1 VPAARKQAR
10 GPGGQSARA
19 GQAHQAGS
27 FEGPLDRIRGALP
40 ELSGALR
47 AAAGL
52 VLANAWEVRGLSI
65 HEFAARAGVSAHAVN
80 RLSRRLGYTGYRDF
94 LQSLAME
101 LGQMVGAAY
110 AIPEPLARQI
120 PTGASADDPLTIV
133 SRVFALEIAAL
144 HDTQRVLD
152 GAALRRAVDAIA
164 SAESVLFVSTGAGLA
179 ISELGVY
186 RLKVLGIRAANVADQ
201 ASMVAEM
208 HLLPRG
214 GVVVGVTYHGQAA
227 GVLEALALARQREL
241 TTISITAVPGS
252 PAAKAAEIQL
262 VVSSEAEALG
272 FGQFASRVT
281 TATLLEAL
289 AAAVAWKRRESA
301 LPHAN
306 NIWLD
311 TQRLNP
317 PPMVR
322 RAERLT
328 RPATARA
335 RAARAEAP
343 AGTQSR

>member
-1 VPAARKQAR
+1 M
-10 GPGGQSARA
+10 
-19 GQAHQAGS
+19 
-27 FEGPLDRIRGALP
+27 DRIREVLP
-40 ELSGALR
+40 DLSGALR

-80 RLSRRLGYTGYRDF
+80 RLSRRLGYSGYREF

-110 AIPEPLARQI
+110 AIPESLARQM

-133 SRVFALEIAAL
+133 SRVLSLEIAAL
-144 HDTQRVLD
+144 HDTQRALD
-152 GAALRRAVDAIA
+152 GSAIRRAVDAIA
-164 SAESVLFVSTGAGLA
+164 GADGVLFISTGAGLA

-186 RLKVLGIRAANVADQ
+186 RLKVLGFRAANVADQ

-208 HLLPRG
+208 HLLPPG

-227 GVLEALALARQREL
+227 NVLEALGLARRRGL
-241 TTISITAVPGS
+241 RTISITAVPGS
-252 PAAKAAEIQL
+252 PAAKGADIQL
-262 VVSSEAEALG
+262 VVSSGAEALG

-281 TATLLEAL
+281 TATLLEAI
-289 AAAVAWKRRESA
+289 AAAVAWKRRETA

-306 NIWLD
+306 DIWLE

-317 PPMVR
+317 TPSARTRRPP
-322 RAERLT
+322 
-328 RPATARA
+328 ARDA
-335 RAARAEAP
+335 QAARDGRRAARP
-343 AGTQSR
+343 GRKRS